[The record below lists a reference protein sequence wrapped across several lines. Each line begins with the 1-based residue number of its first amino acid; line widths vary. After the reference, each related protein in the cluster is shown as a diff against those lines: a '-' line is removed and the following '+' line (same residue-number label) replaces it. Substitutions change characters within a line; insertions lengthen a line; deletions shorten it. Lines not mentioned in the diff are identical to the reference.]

1 MTIEE
6 VKGFD
11 AFLWRF
17 CRTFFSRSRKKFIK
31 SLHPAAKCCTF
42 ADVNIAGWSRGSS
55 LGS

>member
-17 CRTFFSRSRKKFIK
+17 CRAFFAKSEKVHKKLASGGKMLYLCRRK
-31 SLHPAAKCCTF
+31 H
-42 ADVNIAGWSRGSS
+42 RGMEQR
-55 LGS
+55 

>member
-1 MTIEE
+1 MTIAK
-6 VKGFD
+6 VKGFE

-17 CRTFFSRSRKKFIK
+17 CRAFSRSRKKFIK